1 MIALLPALPS
11 LCIPGLSHGCSPVD
25 AIIKTFD
32 FASDPLGYIAQQMQ
46 NAANGLATTV
56 LPELEK
62 VTQPDLT
69 KAWFISA
76 YQISFALGFLLWI
89 MILAHNFYSMSRRR
103 VSGGEVLES
112 LTFYTPAF
120 FIGAAFGPLAGQFL
134 VRLVGALTQSFMSW
148 GITGSIGEATQNLS
162 KAITAGD
169 PAKIAGGSVVAIII
183 FCCMVLALLMVLLV
197 LLVMLVTQYF
207 TGVMVPLG
215 LAWIMKP
222 RQREKGFKLIFVWL
236 GILCSHTLLFFLL
249 GLSLHMSSGLVGGFT
264 GSGLQILVNLVVAAI
279 ALIMVSLSP
288 MALLKFAPVGPTG
301 TPGGGPGLS
310 VPSRHSG
317 GAGPVS
323 PNDSQTGQLSRSSSS
338 DSSSDFGGDD
348 SESYGSGG
356 GLVAKVDAA
365 RGAPGAGSQASGTA
379 GVTASAGNS
388 GGDEDGS
395 EGATTGAV
403 AGIGDGAS
411 ALTHGSQK
419 ADRAGDKL
427 IQAGAAA
434 DATGEGA
441 VVGVPMQIA
450 GAALK
455 AGAAFGQT
463 TAQLA
468 QAGGEYAQ
476 EQMDH
481 IDQKQG

>member
-1 MIALLPALPS
+1 MPALLPALPS
-11 LCIPGLSHGCSPVD
+11 ICVPLVGEGCPALDGIVK
-25 AIIKTFD
+25 AFD
-32 FASDPLGYIAQQMQ
+32 FASDPLGYIAQQLQ
-46 NAANGLATTV
+46 DAANGLATTV

-62 VTQPDLT
+62 VTHPDLT
-69 KAWFISA
+69 KDWFIGA

-89 MILAHNFYSMSRRR
+89 MILAHNFYSMARRR

-134 VRLVGALTQSFMSW
+134 VRLAGALTESFMSW
-148 GITGSIGEATQNLS
+148 GITGSVGEATQNLS

-169 PAKIAGGSVVAIII
+169 PAKVAGGAVVAIIV

-207 TGVMVPLG
+207 TGALVPLG

-249 GLSLHMSSGLVGGFT
+249 GLALHMSSGLVGGFT

-279 ALIMVSLSP
+279 ALIMVALSP
-288 MALLKFAPVGPTG
+288 AALLKFAPVGPTG
-301 TPGGGPGLS
+301 TPDGGPGLS

-323 PNDSQTGQLSRSSSS
+323 ASDSQTGQLSRSSAS
-338 DSSSDFGGDD
+338 DSSSDLVDD
-348 SESYGSGG
+348 DEPLGSSG
-356 GLVAKVDAA
+356 GLVAKVDAL
-365 RGAPGAGSQASGTA
+365 RGSPDAGSQASGTA
-379 GVTASAGNS
+379 GVAAASGTP
-388 GGDEDGS
+388 GS
-395 EGATTGAV
+395 EEDTGDGATTGPV

-411 ALTHGSQK
+411 ALSHGSEK
-419 ADRAGDKL
+419 ADQAGDKL
-427 IQAGAAA
+427 EQAGAAG
-434 DATGEGA
+434 DATGAGA
-441 VVGVPMQIA
+441 TVGVPMQIA

-476 EQMDH
+476 DQMDH
-481 IDQKQG
+481 IDQEQR